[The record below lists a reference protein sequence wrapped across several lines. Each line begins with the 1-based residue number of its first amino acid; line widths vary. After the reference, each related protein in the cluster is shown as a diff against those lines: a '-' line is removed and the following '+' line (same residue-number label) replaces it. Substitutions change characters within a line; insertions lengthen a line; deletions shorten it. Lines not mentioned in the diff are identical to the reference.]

1 MRPHSTV
8 QIIRTEHSTLSAVLR
23 SIGLLLTESRRHG
36 IEPDFKVLR
45 AMLFYIDEFPEKV
58 HHTKESALLFPI
70 LRERSAKLAA
80 VLDRLDRD
88 HEASHRAVLDL
99 QHDVLALEM
108 MSEAPNAKSR
118 QADFEE
124 RMHAYI
130 ASYLDHMRVEE
141 TEVLPLAES
150 VLTEA
155 DWTALDEAF
164 MQNRDPLTHRQGDDS
179 FRPLFKRILMTLPAP
194 LGLGSAME
202 AIAGLAPAEL
212 AAAATDRPL
221 QARPQSAAP
230 RPCQSANPEEAA
242 SSAPAQRTDRAAKRR
257 PSSALRRPD
266 QRPCASQR
274 PSVDASAKLAITA
287 APGIAPEAS
296 AATSRADCSRPQG
309 IAVQHA
315 PTRPARAGAG
325 SERKIRTGWLPARRA
340 SRGDGT
346 ESHPG
351 ARPVR
356 SSQRPRTIAA
366 TCTMPQSGRSIGAA
380 GAKLASVDTLVAASA
395 PPAAYPTMR
404 PACSASI
411 RCDKGPP

>member
-8 QIIRTEHSTLSAVLR
+8 QIIRSEHSTLSAVLR

-70 LRERSAKLAA
+70 LRQRSSELAA

-108 MSEAPNAKSR
+108 MSEAPQAKAR
-118 QADFEE
+118 QAEFEA

-141 TEVLPLAES
+141 TEVLPLAQS

-155 DWTALDEAF
+155 DWVAVDEAF

-202 AIAGLAPAEL
+202 AM
-212 AAAATDRPL
+212 
-221 QARPQSAAP
+221 Q
-230 RPCQSANPEEAA
+230 
-242 SSAPAQRTDRAAKRR
+242 
-257 PSSALRRPD
+257 
-266 QRPCASQR
+266 
-274 PSVDASAKLAITA
+274 V
-287 APGIAPEAS
+287 
-296 AATSRADCSRPQG
+296 
-309 IAVQHA
+309 
-315 PTRPARAGAG
+315 
-325 SERKIRTGWLPARRA
+325 
-340 SRGDGT
+340 
-346 ESHPG
+346 SHPR
-351 ARPVR
+351 A
-356 SSQRPRTIAA
+356 
-366 TCTMPQSGRSIGAA
+366 
-380 GAKLASVDTLVAASA
+380 
-395 PPAAYPTMR
+395 
-404 PACSASI
+404 
-411 RCDKGPP
+411 

>member
-23 SIGLLLTESRRHG
+23 SIGLLLTETRRHG

-58 HHTKESALLFPI
+58 HHTKESALLFPV
-70 LRERSAKLAA
+70 LRERSTKLAA

-108 MSEAPNAKSR
+108 MSEAPNAKAR
-118 QADFEE
+118 QAEFEE

-141 TEVLPLAES
+141 MEVLPLAES

-202 AIAGLAPAEL
+202 A
-212 AAAATDRPL
+212 
-221 QARPQSAAP
+221 
-230 RPCQSANPEEAA
+230 
-242 SSAPAQRTDRAAKRR
+242 
-257 PSSALRRPD
+257 LR
-266 QRPCASQR
+266 
-274 PSVDASAKLAITA
+274 V
-287 APGIAPEAS
+287 
-296 AATSRADCSRPQG
+296 
-309 IAVQHA
+309 
-315 PTRPARAGAG
+315 
-325 SERKIRTGWLPARRA
+325 
-340 SRGDGT
+340 
-346 ESHPG
+346 SHP
-351 ARPVR
+351 RE
-356 SSQRPRTIAA
+356 
-366 TCTMPQSGRSIGAA
+366 
-380 GAKLASVDTLVAASA
+380 
-395 PPAAYPTMR
+395 
-404 PACSASI
+404 
-411 RCDKGPP
+411 